1 MWIYLLGIIVFIMI
15 KICIAIKE
23 WLTVVSLQPTVSII
37 FLHHQHLSKYCKH
50 NNIACTIS
58 DKKGFL
64 NKLTWILFS
73 AFLNVC
79 IIYRY
84 TFVIWQCT
92 CQTKYT
98 AKHHLKLTCYIK
110 LPTKQELVNQLW
122 LDLQDEGL
130 MVHHF

>member
-1 MWIYLLGIIVFIMI
+1 MWVYILGIIVFIMI

-37 FLHHQHLSKYCKH
+37 FLYHQHLSKYCKH
-50 NNIACTIS
+50 SNIACTIS

-79 IIYRY
+79 IIYSHLAVYLPNKIHSQTPSKVNMLYKTSNQTRTCLINCDL
-84 TFVIWQCT
+84 TFKTRAWWSTIFR
-92 CQTKYT
+92 
-98 AKHHLKLTCYIK
+98 L
-110 LPTKQELVNQLW
+110 N
-122 LDLQDEGL
+122 
-130 MVHHF
+130 